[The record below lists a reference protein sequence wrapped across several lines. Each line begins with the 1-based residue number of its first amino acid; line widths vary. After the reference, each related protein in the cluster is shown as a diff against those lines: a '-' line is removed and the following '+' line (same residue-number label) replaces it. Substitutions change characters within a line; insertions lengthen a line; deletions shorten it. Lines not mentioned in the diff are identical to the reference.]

1 MDEGQG
7 GGGGRKIRQPS
18 TGGRKCQL
26 KTVANFF
33 KSPTVPEATI
43 PLPTRQPIHV
53 VGDIEQKY
61 FEG

>member
-7 GGGGRKIRQPS
+7 GQKNPP
-18 TGGRKCQL
+18 TFNWKCQL

-33 KSPTVPEATI
+33 KSPTVAEATI
-43 PLPTRQPIHV
+43 PTRQPIHV

>member
-1 MDEGQG
+1 MKDK
-7 GGGGRKIRQPS
+7 GGRKIRQPS

-33 KSPTVPEATI
+33 KSPTVAEATI
-43 PLPTRQPIHV
+43 PTRQPIHV
-53 VGDIEQKY
+53 VGDIEQKS